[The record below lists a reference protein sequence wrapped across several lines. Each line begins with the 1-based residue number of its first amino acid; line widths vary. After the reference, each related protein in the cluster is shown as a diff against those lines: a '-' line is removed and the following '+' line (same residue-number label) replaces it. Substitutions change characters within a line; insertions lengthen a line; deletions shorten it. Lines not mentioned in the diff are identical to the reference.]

1 MSREVHFTV
10 GVVIFQMTVEDIIFS
25 HSNLP
30 LFDEARSSS
39 RPIPGQTGAT
49 MGLLT
54 IIRKTKLRS
63 HEFRFLFLGL
73 DNAGKTTILKKLQNQ
88 PQSEIEAISPT
99 LGFAI
104 QTFQYKGYHLNVWDI
119 GGQKSLRPY
128 WKNYFEKT
136 DAIIWVVDSS
146 DTARLTD
153 CKEELDKLLNEERL
167 HGATIMLFAN
177 KQDLPGALSAEQIK
191 NHLELDRVST
201 HSWRI
206 QPCSAYTGDNLVQGL
221 DWTVKDVAN
230 RIYYHGDAKSTLSLS
245 AASIV

>member
-1 MSREVHFTV
+1 
-10 GVVIFQMTVEDIIFS
+10 
-25 HSNLP
+25 
-30 LFDEARSSS
+30 
-39 RPIPGQTGAT
+39 

-73 DNAGKTTILKKLQNQ
+73 DNAGKTTILKKLQNK

-104 QTFQYKGYHLNVWDI
+104 QTFQYQGYHLNVWDI

-146 DTARLTD
+146 DTARLCD
-153 CKEELDKLLNEERL
+153 CKDELEKLLKEERL
-167 HGATIMLFAN
+167 HGATILIFAN
-177 KQDLPGALSAEQIK
+177 KQDLPGALSVQQIK
-191 NHLELDRVST
+191 KHLELDQVST

-206 QPCSAYTGDNLVQGL
+206 QPCSAYTGENLVQGL
-221 DWTVKDVAN
+221 DWTVKDVAD
-230 RIYYHGDAKSTLSLS
+230 RIYYHKDAESTLGPAATN
-245 AASIV
+245 AASQISAT

>member
-1 MSREVHFTV
+1 
-10 GVVIFQMTVEDIIFS
+10 
-25 HSNLP
+25 
-30 LFDEARSSS
+30 
-39 RPIPGQTGAT
+39 
-49 MGLLT
+49 MGLFT

-63 HEFRFLFLGL
+63 REFRFLFLGL
-73 DNAGKTTILKKLQNQ
+73 DNAGKTTILKRLQKRS
-88 PQSEIEAISPT
+88 QSEIEAISPT

-104 QTFQYKGYHLNVWDI
+104 QTFQYQGYHLNVWDV

-136 DAIIWVVDSS
+136 DAIIWVIDSF
-146 DTARLTD
+146 DIVRLTD
-153 CKEELDKLLNEERL
+153 CKQELEKLLSEERL
-167 HGATIMLFAN
+167 HGATILIFAN

-191 NHLELDRVST
+191 NHLQLDCVST

-230 RIYYHGDAKSTLSLS
+230 RIYYRGDAKSALSPPTS
-245 AASIV
+245 SVASHTVT

>member
-1 MSREVHFTV
+1 
-10 GVVIFQMTVEDIIFS
+10 
-25 HSNLP
+25 
-30 LFDEARSSS
+30 
-39 RPIPGQTGAT
+39 

-73 DNAGKTTILKKLQNQ
+73 DNAGKTTILKKLQNK
-88 PQSEIEAISPT
+88 PQDEIEAISPT
-99 LGFAI
+99 LGFSI
-104 QTFQYKGYHLNVWDI
+104 QTFQYGTYHLNVWDI

-153 CKEELDKLLNEERL
+153 CKLELDNLLKEERL
-167 HGATIMLFAN
+167 HGATILIFAN
-177 KQDLPGALSAEQIK
+177 KQDIPGALSAEQIK
-191 NHLELDRVST
+191 KHLELDNVSS

-206 QPCSAYTGDNLVQGL
+206 QPCSAYTGDHLVDGL
-221 DWTVKDVAN
+221 DWTVKDVAD
-230 RIYYHGDAKSTLSLS
+230 RIYYHVDAKSDSNQPPSTASLS
-245 AASIV
+245 AT

>member
-1 MSREVHFTV
+1 
-10 GVVIFQMTVEDIIFS
+10 
-25 HSNLP
+25 
-30 LFDEARSSS
+30 
-39 RPIPGQTGAT
+39 

-104 QTFQYKGYHLNVWDI
+104 QTFQYQGYHLNVWDI

-146 DTARLTD
+146 DTVRLTD
-153 CKEELDKLLNEERL
+153 CKEELDKLLEEERL
-167 HGATIMLFAN
+167 HGATILIFAN

-191 NHLELDRVST
+191 NHLELDQVST

-206 QPCSAYTGDNLVQGL
+206 QPCSAYTGDNLVHGL
-221 DWTVKDVAN
+221 DWTVEDVAN
-230 RIYYHGDAKSTLSLS
+230 RIYYHGDAKSTHGVPARKVTKQDVS
-245 AASIV
+245 

>member
-1 MSREVHFTV
+1 MGT
-10 GVVIFQMTVEDIIFS
+10 
-25 HSNLP
+25 
-30 LFDEARSSS
+30 FDRADR
-39 RPIPGQTGAT
+39 AV

-54 IIRKTKLRS
+54 IIRKSKLRS

-104 QTFQYKGYHLNVWDI
+104 QTFHYQGYHLNVWDV

-146 DTARLTD
+146 DMARLSD

-167 HGATIMLFAN
+167 HGATILIFAN

-191 NHLELDRVST
+191 NHLELHRIST

-206 QPCSAYTGDNLVQGL
+206 QPCSAYTGDNLLQGL
-221 DWTVKDVAN
+221 DWAVKDVAD
-230 RIYYHGDAKSTLSLS
+230 RIYYHGDAKSTLRPAISPNTAQS
-245 AASIV
+245 VR

>member
-1 MSREVHFTV
+1 
-10 GVVIFQMTVEDIIFS
+10 
-25 HSNLP
+25 
-30 LFDEARSSS
+30 
-39 RPIPGQTGAT
+39 

-104 QTFQYKGYHLNVWDI
+104 QTFQYQGYHLNVWDI

-153 CKEELDKLLNEERL
+153 CKEELAKLLEEERL
-167 HGATIMLFAN
+167 HGATILIFAN

-230 RIYYHGDAKSTLSLS
+230 RIYYHGDAKSTLSATAGS
-245 AASIV
+245 AVKQDVS